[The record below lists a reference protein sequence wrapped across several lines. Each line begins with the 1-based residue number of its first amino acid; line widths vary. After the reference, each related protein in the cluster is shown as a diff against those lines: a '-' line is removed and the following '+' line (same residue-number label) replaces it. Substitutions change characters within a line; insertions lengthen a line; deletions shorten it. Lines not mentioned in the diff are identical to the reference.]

1 MDKQFARGKQARR
14 NVVGVAIGLHGAA
27 EESLLAGVQRGDVES
42 FNRLFLSH
50 YPVVYG
56 LLYRLVGDEA
66 DDLAQ
71 ETFWRLYRRPPRAAD
86 STVRAWLCR
95 VALNLGHNA
104 LRGAGRRETYEVRY
118 QAALPAGTESTL
130 PEAAAQAADERRQVR
145 AALARLKRRDA
156 GLLVLRYGGASYR
169 EIAETLGVAPTSVG
183 TMLRRAE
190 AAFARAYRAIV
201 GDGERSVPE

>member
-71 ETFWRLYRRPPRAAD
+71 ETFWRLYRRP
-86 STVRAWLCR
+86 R
-95 VALNLGHNA
+95 V
-104 LRGAGRRETYEVRY
+104 GR
-118 QAALPAGTESTL
+118 
-130 PEAAAQAADERRQVR
+130 
-145 AALARLKRRDA
+145 
-156 GLLVLRYGGASYR
+156 
-169 EIAETLGVAPTSVG
+169 
-183 TMLRRAE
+183 
-190 AAFARAYRAIV
+190 
-201 GDGERSVPE
+201 